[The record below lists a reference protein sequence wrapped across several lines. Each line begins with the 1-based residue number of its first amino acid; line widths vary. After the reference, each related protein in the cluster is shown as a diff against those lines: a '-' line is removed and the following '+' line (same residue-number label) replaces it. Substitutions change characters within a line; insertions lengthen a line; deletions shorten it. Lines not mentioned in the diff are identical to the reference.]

1 MIFLATVHTTEES
14 SILETLM
21 AQTNELIGH
30 SLVILE
36 IAGYPCDVYHLF
48 DQLYI
53 INELISLTF

>member
-1 MIFLATVHTTEES
+1 MV
-14 SILETLM
+14 
-21 AQTNELIGH
+21 QTNEFIGH